1 MNEIYNNRYS
11 DFKNYC
17 CQNTKWLDSFNL
29 PLIKQK
35 NDKETVFLEFRALPH
50 IYFIIRNAIR
60 VLGSKW
66 SHTIVCGESNYNFM
80 LEIKRKIGRDI
91 RIIKINKKNITRL
104 EYSLMLLKS
113 SFWEQFYG
121 KYILIHQEDSII
133 FKDIPSFYFN
143 YDYVG
148 APFYNKKI
156 GNGGFSLRNKDK
168 MIEICKSYYDKYEE
182 RMEKSRLFLEEKI
195 NFLKSKNIDYKTHPD
210 FNFLYNIEKHLLED
224 VLLCDKTK
232 NLPLFIKAREFSVE
246 KYFLKNPVGG
256 HQFWYA
262 VKDVEKWLNLNLKK
276 KL

>member
-1 MNEIYNNRYS
+1 MNQIYNNRYS

-17 CQNTKWLDSFNL
+17 CQNTKWLDSFYL

-121 KYILIHQEDSII
+121 KYIQ
-133 FKDIPSFYFN
+133 
-143 YDYVG
+143 
-148 APFYNKKI
+148 
-156 GNGGFSLRNKDK
+156 
-168 MIEICKSYYDKYEE
+168 
-182 RMEKSRLFLEEKI
+182 
-195 NFLKSKNIDYKTHPD
+195 KTC
-210 FNFLYNIEKHLLED
+210 
-224 VLLCDKTK
+224 VCM
-232 NLPLFIKAREFSVE
+232 
-246 KYFLKNPVGG
+246 
-256 HQFWYA
+256 
-262 VKDVEKWLNLNLKK
+262 
-276 KL
+276 